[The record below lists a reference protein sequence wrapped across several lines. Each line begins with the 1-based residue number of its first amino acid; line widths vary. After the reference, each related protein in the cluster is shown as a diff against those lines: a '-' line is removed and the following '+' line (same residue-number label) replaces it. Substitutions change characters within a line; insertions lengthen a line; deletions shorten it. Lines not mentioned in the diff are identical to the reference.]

1 MMGSS
6 CNPFVQVDF
15 NGTSQ
20 RTQTQR
26 HPAQKD
32 GGDSDV
38 AADVPR
44 FFFQMRICIYIYIY
58 VILKSKEHLTA
69 KHGISWNQ
77 RFSRLTN
84 S

>member
-38 AADVPR
+38 AAAVHR
-44 FFFQMRICIYIYIY
+44 FFFQMGICIYIYMLY
-58 VILKSKEHLTA
+58 SRVKSILQLNMEY
-69 KHGISWNQ
+69 HGINASPG
-77 RFSRLTN
+77 
-84 S
+84 

>member
-38 AADVPR
+38 AAAVHR
-44 FFFQMRICIYIYIY
+44 FFFQMGICIYIYICY
-58 VILKSKEHLTA
+58 TQE
-69 KHGISWNQ
+69 
-77 RFSRLTN
+77 SRA
-84 S
+84 SYS